1 MPMESRIPPLRSN
14 GALFLD
20 IDGTLLEIAATPEA
34 VHVPGGLRELLR
46 DLAARQNGA
55 LALISGR
62 PLPDIDRLFGTGL
75 PLAAEHGAILRDAAG
90 WVSVCVRRPPVL
102 DAIAGRLREAIA
114 CQAGIFLEKKSF
126 GIALHW
132 RGAPGQAERL
142 AALATD
148 LAATHP
154 DLIVQPAH
162 QAIEIRAAGA
172 DKGRALKLLM
182 RRPPF
187 TGRLPMFVGDDV
199 TDEAAIAEAS
209 RLGGVGLHVARDF
222 GGSTAAVR
230 AWLLEAVK
238 GGHD

>member
-1 MPMESRIPPLRSN
+1 MPMESRIPALRLNS
-14 GALFLD
+14 ALFLD

-34 VHVPGGLRELLR
+34 VHMPAGLRELLW

-62 PLPDIDRLFGTGL
+62 TLPDIDRLLGAGL
-75 PLAAEHGAILRDAAG
+75 PLAAEHGAILRDAARC
-90 WVSVCVRRPPVL
+90 VTACVRRPAVL
-102 DAIAGRLREAIA
+102 NAVAARLREAIA
-114 CQAGIFLEKKSF
+114 CQSGIFLEEKSF

-132 RGAPGQAERL
+132 RGAPGQAEQL

-148 LAATHP
+148 LAAAHP
-154 DLIVQPAH
+154 DLIVQPAR

-172 DKGRALKLLM
+172 DKGRALQLLM
-182 RRPPF
+182 RQQPF
-187 TGRLPMFVGDDV
+187 AGRLPVFVGDDV

-222 GGSTAAVR
+222 GGSAAAVR